1 MIENSASLWMVIL
14 WVAWALLLFGGF
26 IFGKPW
32 DDGTRRMQVWTR
44 MASSFALV
52 IAAWSIW
59 AMNRDGAETTQQLTL
74 LIAIGMTC
82 GFIGDLFMARL
93 IIKSEAHIF
102 GGIGAFGL
110 GHIAYIY
117 GLLTYANSS
126 DMVFS
131 GGRWAALIVWWL
143 IGLVGWYIV
152 IYRGAQKSDG
162 GADNSGADDS
172 DSVLPFAA
180 LAYALLL
187 ATTVGVATGLALSS
201 SAFILTA
208 LGAALFLLSDLI
220 LAARLFNGLY
230 FRLIDDVVWLTYG
243 PGQMLIVFGMLS
255 VVIMK

>member
-14 WVAWALLLFGGF
+14 WIAWALLLFGGF

-32 DDGTRRMQVWTR
+32 DDGTRRMPVWTR

-74 LIAIGMTC
+74 FIAIGMTC

-152 IYRGAQKSDG
+152 IYRGAQNS
-162 GADNSGADDS
+162 ADDSSGADDS
-172 DSVLPFAA
+172 SVLPFAA

-187 ATTVGVATGLALSS
+187 ATTVGVATGLALVS
-201 SAFILTA
+201 SAFIFA
-208 LGAALFLLSDLI
+208 AFGAALFLLSDLI

-230 FRLIDDVVWLTYG
+230 FRLIDDIVWLTYG

-255 VVIMK
+255 VVMMK